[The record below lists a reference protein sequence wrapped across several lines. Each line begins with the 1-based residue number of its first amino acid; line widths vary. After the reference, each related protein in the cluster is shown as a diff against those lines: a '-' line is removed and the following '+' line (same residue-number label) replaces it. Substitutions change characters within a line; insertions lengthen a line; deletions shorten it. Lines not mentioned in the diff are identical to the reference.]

1 MPLSDSAVWRLVT
14 ADRHPLLV
22 DAAVALSAVTRPL
35 AVTALS
41 LVVAALLVL
50 RWRPVLVLPLAVI
63 TAGMASHALKPLI
76 GRERPPE
83 ELRLVAE
90 TNHAMP
96 SGHAAGMAAL
106 AMVLTLWWWPRG
118 GWWRAA
124 VAAAWVLAAAVSW
137 TRLYLG
143 VHWLSDVLAGLVL
156 GGAVA
161 LLAAM
166 ATKRLILS

>member
-1 MPLSDSAVWRLVT
+1 MPLPDSALWHRLIE
-14 ADRHPLLV
+14 DRHPLLV

-41 LVVAALLVL
+41 LVVAALLAW
-50 RWRPVLVLPLAVI
+50 RWRPVLVLPLSVI
-63 TAGMASHALKPLI
+63 AAGLVGHALKPVI

-83 ELRLVAE
+83 EFRLVVE

-96 SGHAAGMAAL
+96 SGHATGMAAL

-118 GWWRAA
+118 GWWRLP
-124 VAAAWVLAAAVSW
+124 VAGVWVLAVTVSW

-143 VHWLSDVLAGLVL
+143 VHWFSDVLAGLIL

-161 LLAAM
+161 FLVAE
-166 ATKRLILS
+166 ATKRLTLS

>member
-1 MPLSDSAVWRLVT
+1 MPLSDSALWRLLL
-14 ADRHPLLV
+14 ADRYPLLV

-41 LVVAALLVL
+41 FVVAALLVF
-50 RWRPVLVLPLAVI
+50 RWRPVLLLPLAVG
-63 TAGMASHALKPLI
+63 AAVLVGHVLKPVI

-83 ELRLVAE
+83 EFRLVVE

-96 SGHAAGMAAL
+96 SGHATGMAAL

-118 GWWRAA
+118 GRWRIP
-124 VAAAWVLAAAVSW
+124 VVGVWVLAVAVAW

-143 VHWLSDVLAGLVL
+143 VHWFSDVLAGLIL
-156 GGAVA
+156 GGVVAVLVA
-161 LLAAM
+161 G
-166 ATKRLILS
+166 TIKRLTVS